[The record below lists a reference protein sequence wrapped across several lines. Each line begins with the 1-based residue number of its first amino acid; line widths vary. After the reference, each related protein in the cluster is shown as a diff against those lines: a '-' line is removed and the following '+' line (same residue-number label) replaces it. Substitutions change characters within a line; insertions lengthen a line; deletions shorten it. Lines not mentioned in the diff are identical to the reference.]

1 MMTTVAAVVPFAG
14 VPIAAIAVVG
24 VATAAAVAV
33 TAAIGVA
40 IAAIVAVTAAVD
52 ILRSNGAT
60 ALSSILRPNSPPE
73 HAHN

>member
-33 TAAIGVA
+33 TAV
-40 IAAIVAVTAAVD
+40 VD
-52 ILRSNGAT
+52 MLRSNSAT

-73 HAHN
+73 YAHN